1 MRPERSSGESFKAVQ
16 RSLLQK
22 QILFSLPTQT
32 SLIKKNVKGN
42 WDDWFFSW
50 HIIFHLSNVFPCLPP
65 SQPQPTHPIPGFT
78 ILRKIGNGWR
88 GTECLIGSIYPSIE
102 DRVKLEGGVV
112 NYIFKKRREPWP
124 CVS

>member
-22 QILFSLPTQT
+22 QIFIFT
-32 SLIKKNVKGN
+32 SNTDISDKKHVKGN

-50 HIIFHLSNVFPCLPP
+50 HIIFHLSNVFPLPA

-88 GTECLIGSIYPSIE
+88 GTECLIGSIYLSVE
-102 DRVKLEGGVV
+102 DKVELVGMGVCVRGGE
-112 NYIFKKRREPWP
+112 IKK
-124 CVS
+124 